1 MPSDEH
7 TSANAKPRLEQ
18 LEALAAASVSI
29 AGAPTTAATL
39 QEIADQARLTIGAHL
54 AATHSVPERNW
65 RAGSVAVSL
74 SEKYAR
80 FASFKIPPDGS
91 GIYRRVIE
99 DQRPLRLTA
108 AELAAH
114 EGWRDLGGL
123 TGQHP
128 PLSGLLAVP
137 MTSKDGRAI
146 GIIMLSDKA
155 DGEFTTEDQAVIVQ
169 LAQIAA
175 VTIQNTQAV
184 EALRAS
190 EERLRATQEHANIAL
205 CEVDTAGRFLS
216 ANASFSALTGYS
228 ATELSNLSFFD
239 LTHED
244 DLGRERELYERQLAG
259 DLKTYSNEKRYV
271 RKDGTVTWVAVSASA
286 VFDHQGRFQY
296 GIRVLQDVSDR
307 KRAGERQQLLLRELH
322 HRVRNN
328 LATVQALLS
337 ATGRSAA
344 TVEEFRDGFLA
355 RIVALGNTHTL
366 LTDEYWPTASLRD
379 MLKREMAPFDDP
391 TARRITLQGPPIEL
405 SADLAVPVG
414 MAVHELA
421 RNAIKHGSLSVETG
435 HVAVSWSVL
444 QEHNRQR
451 LHLEWVEKGG
461 PPLGT
466 PGRNGFGSTLLQ
478 RVLPKQCNG
487 EVELEF
493 AGAGLRFR
501 LTAPLVEQRVAPP
514 N

>member
-155 DGEFTTEDQAVIVQ
+155 DG
-169 LAQIAA
+169 
-175 VTIQNTQAV
+175 
-184 EALRAS
+184 
-190 EERLRATQEHANIAL
+190 
-205 CEVDTAGRFLS
+205 
-216 ANASFSALTGYS
+216 
-228 ATELSNLSFFD
+228 
-239 LTHED
+239 
-244 DLGRERELYERQLAG
+244 
-259 DLKTYSNEKRYV
+259 
-271 RKDGTVTWVAVSASA
+271 
-286 VFDHQGRFQY
+286 
-296 GIRVLQDVSDR
+296 
-307 KRAGERQQLLLRELH
+307 
-322 HRVRNN
+322 
-328 LATVQALLS
+328 
-337 ATGRSAA
+337 
-344 TVEEFRDGFLA
+344 
-355 RIVALGNTHTL
+355 
-366 LTDEYWPTASLRD
+366 
-379 MLKREMAPFDDP
+379 
-391 TARRITLQGPPIEL
+391 
-405 SADLAVPVG
+405 
-414 MAVHELA
+414 
-421 RNAIKHGSLSVETG
+421 
-435 HVAVSWSVL
+435 
-444 QEHNRQR
+444 
-451 LHLEWVEKGG
+451 
-461 PPLGT
+461 
-466 PGRNGFGSTLLQ
+466 
-478 RVLPKQCNG
+478 
-487 EVELEF
+487 
-493 AGAGLRFR
+493 
-501 LTAPLVEQRVAPP
+501 
-514 N
+514 